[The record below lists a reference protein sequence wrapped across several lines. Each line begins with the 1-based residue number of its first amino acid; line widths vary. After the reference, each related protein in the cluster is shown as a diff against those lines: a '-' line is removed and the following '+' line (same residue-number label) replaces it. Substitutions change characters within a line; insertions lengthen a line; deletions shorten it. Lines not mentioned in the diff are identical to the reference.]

1 MLANSTSGYIDYV
14 PMDSFTDA
22 LKKDPFGA
30 WTDDELIK
38 MLTAEPLLYEPGT
51 NMSYSHANCE
61 ILGVAL
67 SAMLSVITGKPVDE
81 LIRERIIE
89 PLGMRGTESYQT
101 TEIPEPVL
109 HAYRSF
115 RGTLE
120 ESTFWNPS
128 WTIAEGAVM
137 ITYFRD
143 LATAARAIGRSEL
156 VSSDSHDEPLAH
168 SNVSLSPAKQLKNI
182 F

>member
-14 PMDSFTDA
+14 SMDSFTDA

-38 MLTAEPLLYEPGT
+38 MSTAEPLLYEPGT
-51 NMSYSHANCE
+51 NMSYSQANFE

-67 SAMLSVITGKPVDE
+67 SAITGKPVDE

-101 TEIPEPVL
+101 AEILEPVL
-109 HAYRSF
+109 HAYSSF
-115 RGTLE
+115 RGTHE

-137 ITYFRD
+137 ITDIRD
-143 LATAARAIGRSEL
+143 LATAARAIGRGEL

-168 SNVSLSPAKQLKNI
+168 SNVSLSPAKLLKNI